1 MAWNLDF
8 GLWQSIAAIKK
19 ARQYS
24 IVISPDPNER
34 MLVELRM
41 KRAYLWRPRARRREH
56 RYFTPRRDSSSSAC
70 RPNARDAALLH
81 VPQLGVHGARS
92 TGCPDLGSFVRR
104 DKAVRTREFLCA
116 MSLPRRRSF
125 GLGRIP

>member
-24 IVISPDPNER
+24 IVVSPDPNER

-56 RYFTPRRDSSSSAC
+56 RYFTPRRDSSRSAC

-81 VPQLGVHGARS
+81 VPQLEFMGHDPPVAQTLVVSCAGIRQYE
-92 TGCPDLGSFVRR
+92 LVNSF
-104 DKAVRTREFLCA
+104 AQ
-116 MSLPRRRSF
+116 
-125 GLGRIP
+125 